1 MFTHFMV
8 DDNQPGGLHMP
19 KQISTTLT
27 DEQLALFDAAALK
40 QNLSRSNFLRR
51 LILSAIN
58 DTAKSIVDDLSS
70 IEISTPINENQP
82 SFTQSSIDDLYRL
95 LDQSIIDDKSTK
107 NNLSN
112 LIEQVIEQL
121 KEFNNKSSKILATL
135 IDDKS
140 SKIPEIKQPTDLLIA
155 APIDDT
161 WEEENS
167 QEDCAQY
174 VDKDG
179 NLLTPEEYQKLQ
191 EEHDKYMEEFELQR
205 KLEKQAH
212 EIELRNQIKPMPHY
226 THLETY
232 KDENSVIYQE
242 TYKQYQLRYNSIRTA
257 NLQNTFEL
265 LNYMAPV
272 LKTEKIYREFLEK
285 IDAAESSN
293 DKHLWQRAGGYNNY
307 NLQKHLESLAAAQA
321 QYPTY
326 QKLNLPNFIPYTI
339 QEEKTSK
346 KAIVWDV

>member
-1 MFTHFMV
+1 
-8 DDNQPGGLHMP
+8 
-19 KQISTTLT
+19 
-27 DEQLALFDAAALK
+27 
-40 QNLSRSNFLRR
+40 
-51 LILSAIN
+51 
-58 DTAKSIVDDLSS
+58 
-70 IEISTPINENQP
+70 
-82 SFTQSSIDDLYRL
+82 
-95 LDQSIIDDKSTK
+95 
-107 NNLSN
+107 
-112 LIEQVIEQL
+112 
-121 KEFNNKSSKILATL
+121 
-135 IDDKS
+135 
-140 SKIPEIKQPTDLLIA
+140 
-155 APIDDT
+155 
-161 WEEENS
+161 
-167 QEDCAQY
+167 
-174 VDKDG
+174 
-179 NLLTPEEYQKLQ
+179 
-191 EEHDKYMEEFELQR
+191 
-205 KLEKQAH
+205 
-212 EIELRNQIKPMPHY
+212 MPHY

-242 TYKQYQLRYNSIRTA
+242 TYKQYQLRYNTIRTK

>member
-1 MFTHFMV
+1 MAMENICSVSAKIPQELYEQVLTYTKEKNISIASLIKTLLINEV
-8 DDNQPGGLHMP
+8 NTSQQNQ
-19 KQISTTLT
+19 
-27 DEQLALFDAAALK
+27 EQSGK
-40 QNLSRSNFLRR
+40 SNQVIPSGNIYQNTPIILPDSLE
-51 LILSAIN
+51 LILNQLLENSRQTTSLLNSYLSGTIQEKNQEQSGIYDILSKIN
-58 DTAKSIVDDLSS
+58 NNLERLSSSIV
-70 IEISTPINENQP
+70 
-82 SFTQSSIDDLYRL
+82 
-95 LDQSIIDDKSTK
+95 
-107 NNLSN
+107 
-112 LIEQVIEQL
+112 
-121 KEFNNKSSKILATL
+121 
-135 IDDKS
+135 DDKS
-140 SKIPEIKQPTDLLIA
+140 SKIPEIKQPTDFLTA
-155 APIDDT
+155 TPIEDT

-179 NLLTPEEYQKLQ
+179 NLLTPEEYQKAK

-205 KLEKQAH
+205 KLEKQAR
-212 EIELRNQIKPMPHY
+212 EVELRNQIKPMPHY

-242 TYKQYQLRYNSIRTA
+242 TYKQYQLRYNTIRTK

-339 QEEKTSK
+339 QEEKTPK

>member
-1 MFTHFMV
+1 MSKDV
-8 DDNQPGGLHMP
+8 ENQ
-19 KQISTTLT
+19 
-27 DEQLALFDAAALK
+27 EQNRDVLPAIFDWLK
-40 QNLSRSNFLRR
+40 NNGARCEEVLSQ
-51 LILSAIN
+51 IN
-58 DTAKSIVDDLSS
+58 DNLEKLSMAL
-70 IEISTPINENQP
+70 IN
-82 SFTQSSIDDLYRL
+82 
-95 LDQSIIDDKSTK
+95 
-107 NNLSN
+107 
-112 LIEQVIEQL
+112 
-121 KEFNNKSSKILATL
+121 
-135 IDDKS
+135 DKS
-140 SKIPEIKQPTDLLIA
+140 SKTLEAKQPTNSSTLDSTE
-155 APIDDT
+155 DT

-339 QEEKTSK
+339 QEEKTPK

>member
-1 MFTHFMV
+1 
-8 DDNQPGGLHMP
+8 MP

-58 DTAKSIVDDLSS
+58 DTTESVIDDSSS
-70 IEISTPINENQP
+70 IGTQLPIDENQP

-95 LDQSIIDDKSTK
+95 LGQSIIDDKSTK

-112 LIEQVIEQL
+112 LVEQVVEQL
-121 KEFNNKSSKILATL
+121 KEFNDKSSKILATL

-140 SKIPEIKQPTDLLIA
+140 SKTTEIKQSTNLSTTE
-155 APIDDT
+155 PIDDT
-161 WEEENS
+161 WEDENP
-167 QEDCAQY
+167 QDDCAQY

-179 NLLTPEEYQKLQ
+179 NLLTPEEYQKLK
-191 EEHDKYMEEFELQR
+191 EEHDRYMEKFEQQR
-205 KLEKQAH
+205 KLEKQAR
-212 EIELRNQIKPMPHY
+212 EIELRNQINPMPHY

-285 IDAAESSN
+285 IDAAESSK
-293 DKHLWQRAGGYNNY
+293 DKHLWQRAGKIHNY

-326 QKLNLPNFIPYTI
+326 QKLDLSNFIPYII
-339 QEEKTSK
+339 QEETPK

>member
-1 MFTHFMV
+1 MNDKKNISIYLPASFV
-8 DDNQPGGLHMP
+8 LEIDDFIENNSIPSRG
-19 KQISTTLT
+19 
-27 DEQLALFDAAALK
+27 EFFFAAAQYYIK
-40 QNLSRSNFLRR
+40 NSNRTR
-51 LILSAIN
+51 LEN
-58 DTAKSIVDDLSS
+58 DNDSDIKPIEEPPADSS
-70 IEISTPINENQP
+70 NQ
-82 SFTQSSIDDLYRL
+82 
-95 LDQSIIDDKSTK
+95 
-107 NNLSN
+107 N
-112 LIEQVIEQL
+112 LIEVIESSNQNL
-121 KEFNNKSSKILATL
+121 IEKLDTLIEHIQSQNTLTKVPDESGIDILSKINNNLEKLLMTF
-135 IDDKS
+135 IDNKS
-140 SKIPEIKQPTDLLIA
+140 SKIPETKQPTDLLTA
-155 APIDDT
+155 TPIEDT

-179 NLLTPEEYQKLQ
+179 NLLTPEEYQKAK

-212 EIELRNQIKPMPHY
+212 EVELRNQIKPMPHY

-242 TYKQYQLRYNSIRTA
+242 TYKQYQLRYNTIRTK

-307 NLQKHLESLAAAQA
+307 NLQKHLESLATAQA

-326 QKLNLPNFIPYTI
+326 QKINLSNFIPYTI
-339 QEEKTSK
+339 QEETSK
-346 KAIVWDV
+346 KVMPWEEEGVF

>member
-1 MFTHFMV
+1 MNDKKNISIYLPVSFLLEI
-8 DDNQPGGLHMP
+8 DNFIKNNNITSRG
-19 KQISTTLT
+19 
-27 DEQLALFDAAALK
+27 DFVCAAARYYMDNFNK
-40 QNLSRSNFLRR
+40 ISIKNSQDSNIKSMEESPALS
-51 LILSAIN
+51 I
-58 DTAKSIVDDLSS
+58 D
-70 IEISTPINENQP
+70 ENQP
-82 SFTQSSIDDLYRL
+82 SVTQSSIDDLYRL

-112 LIEQVIEQL
+112 LVEQVIEQL

-140 SKIPEIKQPTDLLIA
+140 SKIPEIKQPTDLLTATLIE
-155 APIDDT
+155 DT

-179 NLLTPEEYQKLQ
+179 NLLTPEEYQKAK

-205 KLEKQAH
+205 KLEKQAR
-212 EIELRNQIKPMPHY
+212 EVELRNQIKPMPHY

-242 TYKQYQLRYNSIRTA
+242 TYKQYQLRYNTIRTK

-339 QEEKTSK
+339 QEEKTPK

>member
-1 MFTHFMV
+1 MNDKKTISVYLQSSFLLEI
-8 DDNQPGGLHMP
+8 DNFVKANNIASRGDF
-19 KQISTTLT
+19 IC
-27 DEQLALFDAAALK
+27 AAARYYMDNFNK
-40 QNLSRSNFLRR
+40 VSMEDTQDSN
-51 LILSAIN
+51 IKPMEESP
-58 DTAKSIVDDLSS
+58 SS
-70 IEISTPINENQP
+70 SFHKVLLETIE
-82 SFTQSSIDDLYRL
+82 SSNR
-95 LDQSIIDDKSTK
+95 
-107 NNLSN
+107 N
-112 LIEQVIEQL
+112 LIEKLDILIEHIQFQNTL
-121 KEFNNKSSKILATL
+121 TKVPDESRIDILSKINNNLEELLATF
-135 IDDKS
+135 IDNKS
-140 SKIPEIKQPTDLLIA
+140 SKIPEIKQPTDLLTAI
-155 APIDDT
+155 PIEDT

-179 NLLTPEEYQKLQ
+179 NLLTPEEYQKTK

-205 KLEKQAH
+205 KFEKQAH
-212 EIELRNQIKPMPHY
+212 EVELRNQIKPMPHY

-242 TYKQYQLRYNSIRTA
+242 TYKQYQLRYNTIRTK
-257 NLQNTFEL
+257 NLQTTFEL

-321 QYPTY
+321 QYPTH

-339 QEEKTSK
+339 QEEKTPK

>member
-1 MFTHFMV
+1 
-8 DDNQPGGLHMP
+8 MP

-58 DTAKSIVDDLSS
+58 DTAKSIVDDSSS

-95 LDQSIIDDKSTK
+95 LDQSIIDDKSIK

-140 SKIPEIKQPTDLLIA
+140 PKIPETKQSINLSA
-155 APIDDT
+155 ASPIEDT

-179 NLLTPEEYQKLQ
+179 NLLTPEEYQKAK

-205 KLEKQAH
+205 KLEKQAR
-212 EIELRNQIKPMPHY
+212 EVELRNQIKSMPHY

-242 TYKQYQLRYNSIRTA
+242 TYKQYQLRYNTIRTK

-272 LKTEKIYREFLEK
+272 LKTEKIYREFLGK

-326 QKLNLPNFIPYTI
+326 QKLNLSNFIPYTI
-339 QEEKTSK
+339 QEEKTPK

>member
-1 MFTHFMV
+1 MAMENICSVSAKIPQELYEQVLTYTKEKNISIASLIKTLLINEV
-8 DDNQPGGLHMP
+8 NTSQQNQ
-19 KQISTTLT
+19 
-27 DEQLALFDAAALK
+27 EQSGK
-40 QNLSRSNFLRR
+40 SNQVIPSGNIYQNTPIILPDSLE
-51 LILSAIN
+51 LILNQLLENSRQTTSLLNSYLSGTIQEKNQEQSGTYDILSKIN
-58 DTAKSIVDDLSS
+58 NNLERLSSSIV
-70 IEISTPINENQP
+70 
-82 SFTQSSIDDLYRL
+82 
-95 LDQSIIDDKSTK
+95 
-107 NNLSN
+107 
-112 LIEQVIEQL
+112 
-121 KEFNNKSSKILATL
+121 
-135 IDDKS
+135 DDKS
-140 SKIPEIKQPTDLLIA
+140 SKIPETKQSTDLLTTI
-155 APIDDT
+155 PIDDT

-179 NLLTPEEYQKLQ
+179 NLLTPEEYQKAK

-212 EIELRNQIKPMPHY
+212 EVELRNQIKPMPHY

-242 TYKQYQLRYNSIRTA
+242 TYKQYQLRYNTIRTK

-293 DKHLWQRAGGYNNY
+293 NKHLWQRAGGYNNY

-339 QEEKTSK
+339 QEEKTPK

>member
-1 MFTHFMV
+1 MV
-8 DDNQPGGLHMP
+8 DDNQPGGPHMP

-58 DTAKSIVDDLSS
+58 DMAESIVDDSSS
-70 IEISTPINENQP
+70 IEVSTPINENQP

-135 IDDKS
+135 IDNKS
-140 SKIPEIKQPTDLLIA
+140 SKTPEAKQSTNLLA
-155 APIDDT
+155 AVSIDDT

-179 NLLTPEEYQKLQ
+179 NLLTPEEYQKAK

-212 EIELRNQIKPMPHY
+212 EVELRNQIKPMPHY

-242 TYKQYQLRYNSIRTA
+242 TYKQYQLRYNTIRTK

-293 DKHLWQRAGGYNNY
+293 NKHLWQRAGGYNNY

-321 QYPTY
+321 HYPAY

>member
-1 MFTHFMV
+1 MA
-8 DDNQPGGLHMP
+8 NI
-19 KQISTTLT
+19 QITLLLP
-27 DEQLALFDAAALK
+27 EEFLAEIDTYVK
-40 QNLSRSNFLRR
+40 EQNLKRAPYIKELLFSAWQNRDVLAMSSGNNFAMSKDVENQEPNRDV
-51 LILSAIN
+51 LSAIF
-58 DTAKSIVDDLSS
+58 DWL
-70 IEISTPINENQP
+70 
-82 SFTQSSIDDLYRL
+82 
-95 LDQSIIDDKSTK
+95 K
-107 NNLSN
+107 NNGTRCEEALSQISIN
-112 LIEQVIEQL
+112 LEKLSAI
-121 KEFNNKSSKILATL
+121 L

-140 SKIPEIKQPTDLLIA
+140 SKIPETKQPTDLLTA
-155 APIDDT
+155 SPIEDT

-179 NLLTPEEYQKLQ
+179 NLLTPEEYQKAK

-205 KLEKQAH
+205 KLEKQAR
-212 EIELRNQIKPMPHY
+212 EVELRNQIKPMPHY

-242 TYKQYQLRYNSIRTA
+242 TYKQYQLRYNTIRTK

-272 LKTEKIYREFLEK
+272 LKTEKIYREFLGK

-326 QKLNLPNFIPYTI
+326 QKLNLSNFIPYTI
-339 QEEKTSK
+339 QEEKTPK

>member
-1 MFTHFMV
+1 MNDKKTISVYLQSSFLLEI
-8 DDNQPGGLHMP
+8 DNFVKANNITSRGDF
-19 KQISTTLT
+19 IC
-27 DEQLALFDAAALK
+27 AAARYYMDNFNK
-40 QNLSRSNFLRR
+40 VSIKNSQGSNIKSMEESPALS
-51 LILSAIN
+51 I
-58 DTAKSIVDDLSS
+58 D
-70 IEISTPINENQP
+70 ENQP

-112 LIEQVIEQL
+112 LVEQVIEQL

-140 SKIPEIKQPTDLLIA
+140 SKIPEIKQPTDLLTATLIE
-155 APIDDT
+155 DT

-179 NLLTPEEYQKLQ
+179 NLLTPEEYQKAK
-191 EEHDKYMEEFELQR
+191 EEHDKDMEEFELQR
-205 KLEKQAH
+205 KLEKQAR
-212 EIELRNQIKPMPHY
+212 EVELRNQIKPMPHY

-242 TYKQYQLRYNSIRTA
+242 TYKQYQLRYNAIRTK

-293 DKHLWQRAGGYNNY
+293 NKHLWQRAGGYNNY

-339 QEEKTSK
+339 QEEKTPK

>member
-1 MFTHFMV
+1 MTKV
-8 DDNQPGGLHMP
+8 P
-19 KQISTTLT
+19 
-27 DEQLALFDAAALK
+27 DE
-40 QNLSRSNFLRR
+40 SRID
-51 LILSAIN
+51 ILSKIN
-58 DTAKSIVDDLSS
+58 
-70 IEISTPINENQP
+70 
-82 SFTQSSIDDLYRL
+82 
-95 LDQSIIDDKSTK
+95 
-107 NNLSN
+107 NNLEE
-112 LIEQVIEQL
+112 L
-121 KEFNNKSSKILATL
+121 LATF
-135 IDDKS
+135 IDNKS
-140 SKIPEIKQPTDLLIA
+140 SKIPEIKQPTDLLTAI
-155 APIDDT
+155 PIEDT

-179 NLLTPEEYQKLQ
+179 NLLTPEEYQKTK

-205 KLEKQAH
+205 KFEKQAH
-212 EIELRNQIKPMPHY
+212 EVELRNQIKPMPHY

-242 TYKQYQLRYNSIRTA
+242 TYKQYQLRYNTIRTK
-257 NLQNTFEL
+257 NLQTTFEL

-321 QYPTY
+321 QYPTH

-339 QEEKTSK
+339 QEEKTPK

>member
-1 MFTHFMV
+1 MA
-8 DDNQPGGLHMP
+8 NI
-19 KQISTTLT
+19 QITLLLP
-27 DEQLALFDAAALK
+27 EEFLAEIDTYVK
-40 QNLSRSNFLRR
+40 EQNLKRAPYIKELLFSAWQNRDVLAMSSGNNFAMSKDVENQESNRDVLPAIFDWLKNNGTRCEEV
-51 LILSAIN
+51 LSQININLEKLSA
-58 DTAKSIVDDLSS
+58 TL
-70 IEISTPINENQP
+70 
-82 SFTQSSIDDLYRL
+82 ID
-95 LDQSIIDDKSTK
+95 
-107 NNLSN
+107 
-112 LIEQVIEQL
+112 
-121 KEFNNKSSKILATL
+121 NKSSKTL
-135 IDDKS
+135 
-140 SKIPEIKQPTDLLIA
+140 EIKQPTDLLTA
-155 APIDDT
+155 TPIEDT

-179 NLLTPEEYQKLQ
+179 NLLTPEEYQKAK

-205 KLEKQAH
+205 KLEKQAR
-212 EIELRNQIKPMPHY
+212 EVELRNQIKPMPHY

-242 TYKQYQLRYNSIRTA
+242 TYKQYQLRYNTIRTK

-339 QEEKTSK
+339 QEETSRK
-346 KAIVWDV
+346 VMPWEKEGAV